1 MTLPKRRILR
11 AQKKEKTK
19 SSNLLFKILIPL
31 VIVLVLA
38 LFLKINTKYWNG
50 KDKVSFVFRQSSGDV
65 AVSVLDPKLNE
76 MTTLTIPGDTQ
87 VDVARSYG
95 TLRIKNVWQ
104 LALNE
109 KLNGKLLSETV
120 ARNFLFPVNLWS
132 DSDAVNIKDADFFG
146 VLKFV
151 VFPKSTNIPVGDR
164 LSMAIFTLKL
174 RALNKT
180 EIDLGKSQFLHKE
193 KLSDGQT
200 GYVLV
205 GTISERLSV
214 YFSDNQISEKG
225 MRVSI
230 VDGTGKFGEAQIVG
244 EILEVMGGKV
254 ISIDKGDVLPD
265 TDCSVVG
272 KDSAIVKK
280 ISKLFTCSYTV
291 GGDIELQITIGGKFA
306 KRF

>member
-11 AQKKEKTK
+11 AQKKEKKT
-19 SSNLLFKILIPL
+19 SSNLLAKIFLPIVIIFALIL
-31 VIVLVLA
+31 LI
-38 LFLKINTKYWNG
+38 KINTKYWNG
-50 KDKVSFVFRQSSGDV
+50 KDKVAFVFRQASGDV
-65 AVSVLDPKLNE
+65 SVSVLDPKLDE
-76 MTTLTIPGDTQ
+76 ITTLSIPADTQ

-104 LALNE
+104 LAINE

-132 DSDAVNIKDADFFG
+132 DSDAIHIKDADFFG

-151 VFPKSTNIPVGDR
+151 VLPKSTNIPVGDR
-164 LSMAIFTLKL
+164 LSMGLFALKL

-180 EIDLGKSQFLHKE
+180 EINLGTSQFLHKE
-193 KLSDGQT
+193 KLSDGQV

-205 GTISERLSV
+205 GKISERVSV
-214 YFSDNQISEKG
+214 YFSDNQISERG
-225 MRVSI
+225 MRISI
-230 VDGTGKFGEAQIVG
+230 VDGTGKFGEAQTVG

-254 ISIDKGDVLPD
+254 ISIDKNNMLPD
-265 TDCSVVG
+265 VDCSVLG
-272 KDSAIVKK
+272 KDPSVVKK
-280 ISKLFTCSYTV
+280 ISKLFSCTYGV
-291 GGDIELQITIGGKFA
+291 GGEADLQITIGGKFA